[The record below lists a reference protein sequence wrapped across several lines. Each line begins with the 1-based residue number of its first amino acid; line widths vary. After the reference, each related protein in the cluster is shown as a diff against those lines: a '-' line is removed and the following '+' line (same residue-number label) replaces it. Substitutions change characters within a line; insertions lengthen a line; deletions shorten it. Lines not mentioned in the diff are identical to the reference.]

1 MQTNEEL
8 LNEAIDYA
16 NDKIKRLDLKFES
29 EIDKGAF
36 LSELTNAYWFGA
48 TKAKTEIWEKMIVD
62 KFEKENNDNIS
73 KDDEE
78 TDEIVEIIKLK
89 MFIGTKK
96 EIETKVND
104 FFEYAFEYFDYFEI
118 ISSQINYCGENYDE
132 SLLYSISLIYKYR

>member
-1 MQTNEEL
+1 MKTNEEL

-36 LSELTNAYWFGA
+36 LHELTNAYWFGA

-73 KDDEE
+73 EDDDE
-78 TDEIVEIIKLK
+78 TDGMWIFRYK
-89 MFIGTKK
+89 MFIGKKK
-96 EIETKVND
+96 EIEKSIND
-104 FFEYAFEYFDYFEI
+104 FFDGISLNFDEFEV
-118 ISSQINYCGENYDE
+118 ISMQQNYCGDDFDE
-132 SLLYSISLIYKYR
+132 SLLFSTSLIYKFR

>member
-48 TKAKTEIWEKMIVD
+48 TKAKTEIWEKMFVD
-62 KFEKENNDNIS
+62 KFEKENNYNIS
-73 KDDEE
+73 EDDDE
-78 TDEIVEIIKLK
+78 TDGMWIFRYK
-89 MFIGTKK
+89 MFNGKKK
-96 EIETKVND
+96 EVEESIND
-104 FFEYAFEYFDYFEI
+104 FFEDVCLNFDHFEV
-118 ISSQINYCGENYDE
+118 ISMQQNYCGDNFDE
-132 SLLYSISLIYKYR
+132 SLLFATSLIYKFR